1 MLIFQTC
8 RDKQLYRLPTIC
20 RQKRWAESVTL
31 PDYAFVYSHLINC
44 LYVLTQLVIILHM
57 IKTFANKETAAVFAG
72 ERPRRLPLNVLSVA
86 IRKIAQLDA
95 VQSVNELSVPPGN
108 RLEKLSGAR
117 QGQYSIRINDQW
129 RLCFR
134 FVEGNDVEMVDY
146 H

>member
-1 MLIFQTC
+1 
-8 RDKQLYRLPTIC
+8 
-20 RQKRWAESVTL
+20 
-31 PDYAFVYSHLINC
+31 
-44 LYVLTQLVIILHM
+44 M

-72 ERPRRLPLNVLSVA
+72 EHPRRLPLNVLSVA

-95 VQSVNELSVPPGN
+95 VQSVHELLVPPGN
-108 RLEKLSGAR
+108 RLEKLSGTR

-134 FVEGNDVEMVDY
+134 FVEGNVYDVEMVDY

>member
-1 MLIFQTC
+1 MQHAIALSYPFCSQSFNKLLVCIN
-8 RDKQLYRLPTIC
+8 
-20 RQKRWAESVTL
+20 VTRYYL
-31 PDYAFVYSHLINC
+31 N
-44 LYVLTQLVIILHM
+44 M

-72 ERPRRLPLNVLSVA
+72 ERPRRFPLNVLSAA

-108 RLEKLSGAR
+108 RLEKLSGTR

-134 FVEGNDVEMVDY
+134 FVEGNVYDVEMVDY

>member
-1 MLIFQTC
+1 MG
-8 RDKQLYRLPTIC
+8 TI
-20 RQKRWAESVTL
+20 
-31 PDYAFVYSHLINC
+31 N
-44 LYVLTQLVIILHM
+44 
-57 IKTFANKETAAVFAG
+57 AG
-72 ERPRRLPLNVLSVA
+72 ERPRRLPLNVMSVA

-108 RLEKLSGAR
+108 RLEKLSGTR

-134 FVEGNDVEMVDY
+134 FVEGNVYDVEMVNY